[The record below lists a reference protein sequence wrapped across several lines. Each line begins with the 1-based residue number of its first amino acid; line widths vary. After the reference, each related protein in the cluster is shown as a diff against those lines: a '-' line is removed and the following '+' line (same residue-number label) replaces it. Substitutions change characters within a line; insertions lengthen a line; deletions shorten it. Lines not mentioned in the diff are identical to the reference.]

1 MLQGQT
7 SFFHHCS
14 KSLHWLICYLLVYEP
29 ELHLLLQHQ
38 LVTAAL
44 AQTKQTKLVTPCRDS
59 LVCLG
64 LVQYVN

>member
-1 MLQGQT
+1 M
-7 SFFHHCS
+7 
-14 KSLHWLICYLLVYEP
+14 CYLLVYEP

-44 AQTKQTKLVTPCRDS
+44 AQTKKTKIVTPCRDS